1 MLGALGAGDVA
12 TLGRGG
18 GSLPGGPGGAGGGI
32 AGAGGFG
39 AAPLPGTEGGLAK
52 GGALAIAAHRL
63 S

>member
-1 MLGALGAGDVA
+1 MA

-18 GSLPGGPGGAGGGI
+18 GGLPGGAGGAGGAL

-52 GGALAIAAHRL
+52 GGALAGAAHRW